1 MGPGARWGSISNPA
15 PSQRDGTGLVGRCHL
30 ISDLQ
35 GSGDYP
41 QSPEQGEWM
50 SLLQPLPIT
59 TGLRVIKVLLRRFNS
74 YGTWLSPALCCRRL
88 CGRGPGSCPSLM

>member
-1 MGPGARWGSISNPA
+1 MGPGARWGSISNPV
-15 PSQRDGTGLVGRCHL
+15 PSQRDGAGLVGRCHL

-50 SLLQPLPIT
+50 SLLQTLPIT
-59 TGLRVIKVLLRRFNS
+59 TGLRVIKVSSASF
-74 YGTWLSPALCCRRL
+74 YGASLSPALCCRRL
-88 CGRGPGSCPSLM
+88 CGSGSCPSLM

>member
-1 MGPGARWGSISNPA
+1 MGLGARWGSISNPA

-30 ISDLQ
+30 FSDLQ

-50 SLLQPLPIT
+50 SLLQNPPIT
-59 TGLRVIKVLLRRFNS
+59 TGLRVIN
-74 YGTWLSPALCCRRL
+74 LSSASFLTFMKH
-88 CGRGPGSCPSLM
+88 G